1 MQNKM
6 TTVII
11 SHEVKN
17 FADWKKV
24 YDADE
29 VNRSKAGLKIT
40 SLYKS
45 VDNSNMI
52 TLVGEAPSVD
62 AVKSFMANPE
72 LKAAMEKGGVLG
84 MPDVRML
91 SKV

>member
-1 MQNKM
+1 M

-17 FADWKKV
+17 YSDWKKV

-29 VNRSKAGLKIT
+29 VNRTKAGFKVT
-40 SLYKS
+40 GLYKS
-45 VDNSNMI
+45 VDNPNKLTI
-52 TLVGEAPSVD
+52 VGEAPSAE
-62 AVKSFMANPE
+62 AVNQFMSNPL
-72 LKAAMEKGGVLG
+72 LKEAMEKGGVIG

-91 SKV
+91 SKL

>member
-1 MQNKM
+1 M

-17 FADWKKV
+17 YSDWRKV

-29 VNRSKAGLKIT
+29 VNRSKAGLKVT
-40 SLYKS
+40 GLYHS
-45 VDNSNMI
+45 VDNPNKI

-62 AVKSFMANPE
+62 AVNKFMSNPV

-84 MPDVRML
+84 MPDVKL
-91 SKV
+91 LKNI

>member
-1 MQNKM
+1 M

-17 FADWKKV
+17 YSDWKKV

-29 VNRSKAGLKIT
+29 VNRSKAGLKVT
-40 SLYKS
+40 GLYHS
-45 VDNSNMI
+45 VDNPNKI

-62 AVKSFMANPE
+62 AVNKFMPNPE

-84 MPDVRML
+84 IPDVKLL

>member
-1 MQNKM
+1 M

-11 SHEVKN
+11 SHEVRN
-17 FADWKKV
+17 YADWKKV

-29 VNRSKAGLKIT
+29 VNRTKAGLKVT
-40 SLYKS
+40 GLYHS

-91 SKV
+91 NKV

>member
-1 MQNKM
+1 M

-17 FADWKKV
+17 YSEWKKV

-29 VNRSKAGLKIT
+29 VNRAKAGLKVT
-40 SLYKS
+40 GLYHS

-84 MPDVRML
+84 MPDVRLL

>member
-1 MQNKM
+1 M

-17 FADWKKV
+17 YADWKKV
-24 YDADE
+24 FDADE
-29 VNRSKAGLKIT
+29 VNRTKAELKVTGL
-40 SLYKS
+40 YQS

-52 TLVGEAPSVD
+52 TLVGEAPSID
-62 AVKSFMANPE
+62 AVKLFMSNPL
-72 LKAAMEKGGVLG
+72 LKEAMEKGGVIG

-91 SKV
+91 RKL